1 MSEAQIIDRGYRAY
15 EGERGGVAASMRAL
29 VKHSVQRVLG
39 IKRTIW
45 QKIMPVMSILIAY
58 VPAIVFVGIAAL
70 INSDQI
76 LDEILPTY
84 GEYYGFV
91 TAAIILFVAFVGPEL
106 LCTDRRTG
114 MLGLYLASPVDRDRY
129 LVAKMLSIAMVLSI
143 VTIGPQLLML
153 VSFTLEGAGPGPAEF
168 VKTLGQIILGGL
180 AISVLHTAISMAVS
194 SLTDRRTVA
203 SAAIIMLLLVSGTVS
218 SAFVDGAGLSHNYEL
233 LNLFGLPF
241 ALAVRVFGE
250 RAGFLSSVSTG
261 PIIAAYL
268 GWTLLGAVV
277 VRWRY
282 KRMLVTR

>member
-1 MSEAQIIDRGYRAY
+1 MSDAQIIDRGYRAY
-15 EGERGGVAASMRAL
+15 EGPRGGVGASMLAL
-29 VKHSVQRVLG
+29 IKHSLQRVLG

-45 QKIMPVMSILIAY
+45 QKIMPITSILIAY

-70 INSDQI
+70 IDSPRI
-76 LDEILPTY
+76 LDEILPSY

-129 LVAKMLSIAMVLSI
+129 LLAKMTSIALVLSI

-153 VSFTLEGAGPGPAEF
+153 LSFTFEGTGPGPAEF
-168 VKTLGQIILGGL
+168 VKTLVQIVLGGL
-180 AISVLHTAISMAVS
+180 AISTLHTSLSMAIS

-203 SAAIIMLLLVSGTVS
+203 AAAIIMLLLVSGAVS

-241 ALAVRVFGE
+241 ALAVRIFGE

-261 PIIAAYL
+261 PIVAAYL
-268 GWTLLGAVV
+268 AWTVLGAIV

-282 KRMLVTR
+282 QRMLVTR